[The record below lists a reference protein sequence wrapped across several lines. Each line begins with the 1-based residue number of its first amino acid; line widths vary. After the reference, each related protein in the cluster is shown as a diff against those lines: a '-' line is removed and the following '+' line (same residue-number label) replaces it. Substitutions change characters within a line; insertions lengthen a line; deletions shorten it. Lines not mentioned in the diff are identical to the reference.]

1 MIRAGGRVL
10 ARTRSFASARSGVY
24 ATIQTLLTN
33 VLILGVNVGTGV
45 ITARLLGPD
54 GRGAQAAMVLWPQF
68 LAYALTLGLPSS
80 MLYNLK
86 QFPEKAS
93 RLFSASLLIGTPL
106 GILATLVGVVFIPR
120 WITEYPTEVVVFA
133 QWLMLTA
140 PVWLLA
146 LVFTYILQARE
157 EFGLYN
163 ISRYAQPLITLVAL
177 VLLAVFYRLTPLN
190 AAMAYVLAIV
200 PIFLWMLVRLWKIYR
215 PSLWDLRPVLGNLTS
230 YGLRSYGVNLFGPIV
245 AGQLDRVLVVGLLQP
260 SLMGLYVVALSLSR
274 ILTALQ
280 NAVASVFFSKAS
292 GRSTDEVITLVGRAV
307 RVSTTGTLLVALGL
321 GLLGPFVMGL
331 VYGPD
336 FLGAVLVF
344 RILLLEAVLGGATWV
359 LAHAFMALDRPGTV
373 SVMQGVGVGLS
384 VPLLLLL
391 IPRYGLAGAG
401 TALLIATAV
410 RLAGVLISFPLIL
423 KKPLPKLWPRLAD
436 FTTLLVSSP
445 APSAAESSAEPPA
458 GPLAKDPEENP

>member
-1 MIRAGGRVL
+1 ML
-10 ARTRSFASARSGVY
+10 ARTRSLASARSGVY
-24 ATIQTLLTN
+24 ATVQTLLAN

-54 GRGAQAAMVLWPQF
+54 GRGWQAAMVLWPQF

-80 MLYNLK
+80 MLYNIK
-86 QFPEKAS
+86 QSPEKAS
-93 RLFSASLLIGTPL
+93 RLFSAALLMGTPL
-106 GILATLVGVVFIPR
+106 GLLATLVGVVFIPR
-120 WITEYPTEVVVFA
+120 WISEYPTEVAHFA

-146 LVFTYILQARE
+146 LIFTHILQARE

-163 ISRYAQPLITLVAL
+163 ISRYAQPLITLFAL
-177 VLLAVFYRLTPLN
+177 VVLAGFYKLTPFN

-200 PIFLWMLVRLWKIYR
+200 PIFLWMLVRLWRIYR
-215 PSLWDLRPVLGNLTS
+215 PSLRNLRSVLGNLTS

-274 ILTALQ
+274 ILNALQ

-292 GRSTDEVITLVGRAV
+292 GRGVDEVISLVGRAV

-321 GLLGPFVMGL
+321 GLLGPYVLGL

-336 FLGAVLVF
+336 FLGAVAVF
-344 RILLLEAVLGGATWV
+344 RILLLEAVLGGAAWV
-359 LAHAFMALDRPGTV
+359 LAHAFMSLDRPGIV

-384 VPLLLLL
+384 VPLLLVLV
-391 IPRYGLAGAG
+391 PRYGLTGAG
-401 TALLIATAV
+401 TALLVATSV
-410 RLAGVLISFPLIL
+410 RLVGVLASFPLVL
-423 KKPLPKLWPRLAD
+423 KKPLPKLLPRWTD
-436 FTTLLVSSP
+436 FTTLLVRSP
-445 APSAAESSAEPPA
+445 APPAAEPETSPES
-458 GPLAKDPEENP
+458 LTKDPEEHP